1 MHQQIVDYSDDK
13 KNLSL
18 IKILQYMLFGILG
31 TLVFSTPPIHLSLS
45 NRPVRDEVYK
55 IIEKETPFYINEELK
70 EIRKSIENIQMKQI
84 ENTIKLQGVIN
95 ELNGK

>member
-1 MHQQIVDYSDDK
+1 MTESIDNSK
-13 KNLSL
+13 KDFTFV
-18 IKILQYMLFGILG
+18 KILQYMLFGILG

-55 IIEKETPFYINEELK
+55 IIEKETPIYINEELK
-70 EIRKSIENIQMKQI
+70 DIRKSIESIQLKQL